1 LGDPLDDTIIV
12 PKLLDP
18 PQLIP
23 NLLRM
28 FLKVG
33 RIDYAISKSCAFVT
47 KTFSSKTIFPILMIS
62 PGAIEKTKQDQ
73 EI

>member
-12 PKLLDP
+12 PILLDP

-33 RIDYAISKSCAFVT
+33 RIDYAISKSYAFVT

-62 PGAIEKTKQDQ
+62 PDAIEKTKQDQ